1 MNLLGNAVQEEVV
14 ILDRD
19 VRVLEA
25 GQELANRKATA
36 ALVRDGDG
44 TDLGVIS
51 TDTLLHA
58 MVERRENVPLSALP
72 LQKAKRMQREEWESL
87 TEVELEQ
94 LYHDATHICLLM
106 EGEKPV
112 RFLTKGE
119 MAERLHH
126 MLRSEKAELQ
136 LIFDHSFD
144 EIYVADGSGVTLYV
158 NQACER
164 TTGKPPA
171 HYIGKS
177 CFELEQEGDIIHSVN
192 PKVIDTK
199 KTQTGEIIVNG
210 KQFIVTANPVLDEQ
224 GELHRIISNVRDVTE
239 LVELQKRL
247 EEAEELVGYYRDELN
262 QLRSGKAEGKEIIA
276 ASKVMTDI
284 LQLAQKIAAVDSTV
298 LLLGETGV
306 GKGALAKHIHDH
318 SLRKDEPFVH
328 INCGAI
334 PGNLLESE
342 LFGYEAGAFTGAER
356 RGKTGL
362 IESAAK
368 GTLFLDEI
376 AEIPPS
382 LQVKIL
388 QVIQEKRFTKVGG
401 KRPIEADVR
410 IIAATHRDLKQMV
423 KTGDFRED
431 LYYRIHVI
439 PIQIPAIRYRPED
452 CQQMIEHF
460 LQSCNGRF
468 GRNVRLDAEA
478 LAPLLA
484 YHWPGNVREIE
495 NLMERLVVTAERNR
509 IGAEDLPD
517 YIRHTA
523 NSGEKAVSVKQL
535 VPIREAVEEVE
546 KQIVQLAWKQ
556 YKTSRKVARIL
567 GINQATVL
575 RKMQKYQIG
584 EEE

>member
-1 MNLLGNAVQEEVV
+1 MNLLGNAAREEVI
-14 ILDRD
+14 ILDGD
-19 VRVLEA
+19 VWAVEA
-25 GQELANRKATA
+25 GWELANRKADV
-36 ALVRDGDG
+36 ALVSDGDG
-44 TDLGVIS
+44 SVKGMITTEAI
-51 TDTLLHA
+51 LHA
-58 MVERRENVPLSALP
+58 MLEKRGDVPVSSLRL
-72 LQKAKRMQREEWESL
+72 LGVKHMQMEEWESL
-87 TEVELEQ
+87 TVDQLEH
-94 LYHDATHICLLM
+94 LYRDVTHSCLLM
-106 EGEKPV
+106 SGEKPV
-112 RFLTKGE
+112 RLLMKAE
-119 MAERLHH
+119 IAERLHH
-126 MLRSEKAELQ
+126 MLRSGKAEMQ

-144 EIYVADGSGVTLYV
+144 EIYVADGRGVTLYV

-164 TTGKPPA
+164 TTGKPPSY
-171 HYIGKS
+171 YIGRS
-177 CFELEQEGDIIHSVN
+177 CFELEQDGDILHSVN
-192 PKVIDTK
+192 PKVIETK
-199 KTQTGEIIVNG
+199 KTQTGKIIVNG

-224 GELHRIISNVRDVTE
+224 GELYRIISNVRDVTE

-247 EEAEELVGYYRDELN
+247 EEAEELIGYYRDELN

-306 GKGALAKHIHDH
+306 GKGALAKYIHDH
-318 SLRKDEPFVH
+318 SLRQNGPFVH

-356 RGKTGL
+356 RGKIGL
-362 IESAAK
+362 VESADK

-388 QVIQEKRFTKVGG
+388 QVIQEKMFTKVGG
-401 KRPIEADVR
+401 KRQVEADVR

-439 PIQIPAIRYRPED
+439 PIQIPAIRHRPED
-452 CQQMIEHF
+452 CQLMIEHF
-460 LQSCNGRF
+460 LQYYIGRF
-468 GRNVRLDAEA
+468 GRNVRMDPETLQA
-478 LAPLLA
+478 LLA

-495 NLMERLVVTAERNR
+495 NLMERLVVTVETNR
-509 IGAEDLPD
+509 ISAEDLPD

-523 NSGEKAVSVKQL
+523 YSGEKAVSVKQL

-546 KQIVQLAWKQ
+546 KQIVQMAWKQ
-556 YKTSRKVARIL
+556 YRTSRKVARIL

-584 EEE
+584 ETD

>member
-1 MNLLGNAVQEEVV
+1 MNLLGNAIREEVV
-14 ILDRD
+14 ILDGN
-19 VRVLEA
+19 VPAIEA
-25 GQELANRKATA
+25 GWGLANRKAAA
-36 ALVRDGDG
+36 ALVRDGNG
-44 TDLGVIS
+44 TFLGVI
-51 TDTLLHA
+51 TTETILQAMLEQREDT
-58 MVERRENVPLSALP
+58 PLAALP
-72 LQKAKRMQREEWESL
+72 LQKAKCMQMEEWQSL
-87 TEVELEQ
+87 AEYEVEH
-94 LYHDATHICLLM
+94 LYRDATHSCLLM

-112 RFLTKGE
+112 RFLAKVE

-126 MLRSEKAELQ
+126 MLRSGKAELQ

-158 NQACER
+158 NQACQR

-171 HYIGKS
+171 YYIGKS

-192 PKVIDTK
+192 PKVIETK
-199 KTQTGEIIVNG
+199 KTQTGKIIVNG

-224 GELHRIISNVRDVTE
+224 GELYRIISNVRDVTE

-247 EEAEELVGYYRDELN
+247 EEAEELIGYYRDELN
-262 QLRSGKAEGKEIIA
+262 QLRSGKTDGKEIIA
-276 ASKVMTDI
+276 SSKVMTDI

-342 LFGYEAGAFTGAER
+342 LFGYEGGAFTGAER

-362 IESAAK
+362 VESAAK

-452 CQQMIEHF
+452 CQLMIEHF
-460 LQSCNGRF
+460 LQDYNGRF
-468 GRNVRLDAEA
+468 GRNVRLDTDA
-478 LAPLLA
+478 LPPLLA

-495 NLMERLVVTAERNR
+495 NLMERLVVTVERNR
-509 IGAEDLPD
+509 IGVEDLPD

-523 NSGEKAVSVKQL
+523 YSGEKAVSVKQL

-556 YKTSRKVARIL
+556 YRTSRKVARIL

-584 EEE
+584 EAD